1 MRGRKHLKLMNSQ
14 HQFKLTIK
22 TAGQSD
28 RLLEFSGLETVI
40 GRDPSSDC
48 VVDFSAV
55 SRHHAKIR
63 RVAQGYTIEDLGSSN
78 GTFLNE
84 RRLNQPT
91 ALRPGDLIGIGRA
104 VTLVFDPEPAVR
116 QPTPTER
123 PSPSPPVPSSTPQ
136 LSVAVAGYPPQLHDL
151 TQQSVSLGRDR
162 TNDIAIDS
170 EIVSRQHAHLER
182 ANGGYRL
189 VVNPK
194 AANPIFID
202 GVRATA
208 PQRLMHENKLRIGGR
223 DPGTMVTMTFI
234 SPTEAAAPE
243 AMEIRLD
250 QRELLRLGRDPS
262 NDVFLDAPQ
271 ISRFHAQVE
280 QANGAY
286 QLVDLQ
292 STNGTFIND
301 SPVTEPVTLSAG
313 DSIRIGPYRFVVG
326 DRVLT
331 QYDDSSSLR
340 LEAIRLHK
348 WVRKDL
354 NILQDIS
361 LVIQPR
367 EFVVVVGQSGGG
379 KSTLVD
385 ALAGYRP
392 ATHGRVTVND
402 TDVYES
408 FDSIRNLIGFVPQKD
423 IIHTELTVY
432 EALDYSGR
440 LRMPPD
446 TSKAERH
453 ARVMEV
459 LEDLDLADRKDVL
472 IGRLSGGQQKRVSIG
487 VELLTKPGLFFL
499 DEATSG
505 LDPGTET
512 ALMHLMRRMADR
524 GRTII
529 LITHATKNVL
539 LADKVVFLARGGFL
553 TWFGPPE
560 AALIHFDPFRSERE
574 RLSGPMEFD
583 QIYGLLEDASKG
595 TPQQWAERYREDAAY
610 GKYIV
615 DPLRGKS
622 KAAAPERPNV
632 KAASRRKI
640 STLRQLMILSSR
652 NIKILIRDRSSLAL
666 MLAAAPLIG
675 LLDFVLSSVL
685 GPDLFGFNDG
695 DVTDIVIT
703 LFLLVVYGV
712 LVGALSQMRE
722 FVKEGEIYKRE
733 RLVSLQILPYVISK
747 VWVAALLAL
756 YQTAAY
762 TIIRYLAFDMPGGVA
777 ELVLIYVT
785 LALATMSGM
794 MLGLFA
800 SAISPNANAAPLIV
814 IMLILPQIVLG
825 GALVQL
831 PDYVTTPI
839 PTRWAFQALMG
850 ITGVGSDV
858 AADVCWTLSEELRMA
873 MTIEDKLANNCNCLG
888 TNALRESSCNV
899 PGVGEFYVAA
909 IDDPPPGD
917 PPQPPGR
924 PENPIIPEPPEEPA
938 NPSDQVAVAEYLTAL
953 QEYQILVEGIQSE
966 SEAAF
971 AEYEAELSLYQAQVV
986 ANQQDLVEWRI
997 ARQTA
1002 VQPAEGVIGL
1012 IVEDYGWTF
1021 VDKDNPES
1029 YRRFVVTTWAAQI
1042 AIVLTLL
1049 GVILIVQKQKD
1060 IH

>member
-1 MRGRKHLKLMNSQ
+1 MTAQ
-14 HQFKLTIK
+14 HPFKLTIK
-22 TAGQSD
+22 TAGQSA
-28 RLLEFSGLETVI
+28 RILEFSGPETVI
-40 GRDPSSDC
+40 GRDPTSDC

-63 RVAQGYTIEDLGSSN
+63 RVGEGYTIEDLGSSN

-84 RRLNQPT
+84 KRLSQP
-91 ALRPGDLIGIGRA
+91 ARLKAGDVIGLGKV
-104 VTLVFDPEPAVR
+104 VTLSFESQGAISQPPAAEP
-116 QPTPTER
+116 
-123 PSPSPPVPSSTPQ
+123 PSSPGPTSHPQ
-136 LSVAVAGYPPQLHDL
+136 LSVAIAGHQPHLHDL
-151 TQQSVSLGRDR
+151 SLQSVSVGRDQ

-182 ANGGYRL
+182 ANGGYLL
-189 VVNPK
+189 VVNPA
-194 AANPIFID
+194 AANPIYVD
-202 GVRATA
+202 GVRVTQ
-208 PQRLMHENKLRIGGR
+208 PQRLEHENKLRIGGR
-223 DPGTMVTMTFI
+223 DPGTMVSMTFI
-234 SPTEAAAPE
+234 APTEAAAPD

-250 QRELLRLGRDPS
+250 QQELLRLGRDPS
-262 NDVFLDAPQ
+262 NEVVLDAPQ
-271 ISRFHAQVE
+271 VSHFHAQVE
-280 QANGAY
+280 KANGDY
-286 QLVDLQ
+286 RLIDLQ
-292 STNGTFIND
+292 STNGTFVND
-301 SPVTEPVTLSAG
+301 APITEPATLSKG

-326 DRVLT
+326 EKVLT
-331 QYDDSSSLR
+331 QHDDSSSLR

-361 LVIQPR
+361 LVFQPR

-392 ATHGRVTVND
+392 ATHGRVTVNE
-402 TDVYES
+402 TNIYEN
-408 FDSIRNLIGFVPQKD
+408 FDAIRNLIGFVPQKD
-423 IIHTELTVY
+423 IIHSELTVY

-512 ALMHLMRRMADR
+512 ALMHLMRRLADR
-524 GRTII
+524 GRTIV

-539 LADKVVFLARGGFL
+539 LADKVVFLARGGYL

-560 AALIHFDPFRSERE
+560 AALIYFDQFRSERE
-574 RLSGPMEFD
+574 RQAGSIEFD
-583 QIYGLLEDASKG
+583 RIYALLEDSSKG
-595 TPQQWAERYREDAAY
+595 TPQQWAERYQEDAAY
-610 GKYIV
+610 RKYIV

-622 KAAAPERPNV
+622 KAQAPERQNI
-632 KAASRRKI
+632 KATTRRNTSSI
-640 STLRQLMILSSR
+640 RQLMILSSR

-722 FVKEGEIYKRE
+722 FVKEGEIYRRE
-733 RLVSLQILPYVISK
+733 RLVSLKILPYVLSK

-762 TIIRYLAFDMPGGVA
+762 TIIRYLAFDMPGGVT
-777 ELVLIYVT
+777 EVILIYVT
-785 LALATMSGM
+785 LGLATMSGM

-800 SAISPNANAAPLIV
+800 SAISPNANTAPLFV
-814 IMLILPQIVLG
+814 ILLMLPQIVLG

-831 PDYVTTPI
+831 PDYVTAPI
-839 PTRWAFQALMG
+839 PTRWAFQALIG
-850 ITGVGSDV
+850 VTGVGSDV
-858 AADVCWTLSEELRMA
+858 AADVCWTLPEELRTA
-873 MTIEDKLANNCNCLG
+873 MTIEDKLANNCNCMG
-888 TNALRESSCNV
+888 TNALRESSCNT
-899 PGVGEFYVAA
+899 PGVGEFYNSA
-909 IDDPPPGD
+909 IDEPPPADPPP
-917 PPQPPGR
+917 PPER
-924 PENPIIPEPPEEPA
+924 PENPVIPEPPEEPA
-938 NPSDQVAVAEYLTAL
+938 DQSDQVAVAEYLTAL
-953 QEYQILVEGIQSE
+953 QEYQILVEGIRSD
-966 SEAAF
+966 SEAEF
-971 AEYEAELSLYQAQVV
+971 AEYEAELSLYQAQLV
-986 ANQQDLVEWRI
+986 ANQQELIEWRI
-997 ARQTA
+997 ARQSA
-1002 VQPAEGVIGL
+1002 VQPAEGMIGL
-1012 IVEDYGWTF
+1012 IVNDYSWTF
-1021 VDKDNPES
+1021 VDKDSPER
-1029 YRRFVVTTWAAQI
+1029 YFRFVATTWAAQI
-1042 AIVLTLL
+1042 AIILTLL
-1049 GVILIVQKQKD
+1049 VVILVIQKQKD
-1060 IH
+1060 IR

>member
-1 MRGRKHLKLMNSQ
+1 MNSQ

-22 TAGQSD
+22 KAGQSD
-28 RLLEFSGLETVI
+28 RPLEFSGLETVI
-40 GRDPSSDC
+40 GRDPTSDC

-55 SRHHAKIR
+55 SRQHAKIR
-63 RVAQGYTIEDLGSSN
+63 RVGEGYTIEDLGSSN

-84 RRLNQPT
+84 RRLSQPT
-91 ALRPGDLIGIGRA
+91 TLKAGDVIGIGRA
-104 VTLVFDPEPAVR
+104 VTLVFDPEPAIR

-123 PSPSPPVPSSTPQ
+123 PSVPPSGPSSTPQ
-136 LSVAVAGYPPQLHDL
+136 LSVAIAGYQPQLHDL
-151 TQQSVSLGRDR
+151 TQQSVSLGRDQ

-182 ANGGYRL
+182 ANGGYLL
-189 VVNPK
+189 VVNPN
-194 AANPIFID
+194 ASNPVFIN
-202 GVRATA
+202 GVRVTQ
-208 PQRLMHENKLRIGGR
+208 PQRLQHENKLRIGGR

-234 SPTEAAAPE
+234 SPTEAGAPE

-250 QRELLRLGRDPS
+250 QQDLLRLGRDPS

-271 ISRFHAQVE
+271 ISHFHAQVE

-286 QLVDLQ
+286 RLIDLQ
-292 STNGTFIND
+292 STNGTFVND
-301 SPVTEPVTLSAG
+301 SPITEPATLSMG

-326 DRVLT
+326 EQVLT
-331 QYDDSSSLR
+331 QHDDSSSVR

-348 WVRKDL
+348 WVKKDL

-392 ATHGRVTVND
+392 ATHGQVTVNE
-402 TDVYES
+402 TDVYKS

-472 IGRLSGGQQKRVSIG
+472 IGSLSGGQQKRVSIG

-499 DEATSG
+499 DEPTSG

-512 ALMHLMRRMADR
+512 ALMHLMRRLADR
-524 GRTII
+524 GRTIV

-560 AALIHFDPFRSERE
+560 EALIYFDPFRSERE
-574 RLSGPMEFD
+574 RLAGPIEFD
-583 QIYGLLEDASKG
+583 QIYALLEDASKG
-595 TPQQWAERYREDAAY
+595 TPQQWAARYQEDAAY
-610 GKYIV
+610 REYIV
-615 DPLRGKS
+615 NPLHGKS
-622 KAAAPERPNV
+622 KAEAPERPNI
-632 KAASRRKI
+632 KAATRRNT
-640 STLRQLMILSSR
+640 SSLRQLMILSSR

-722 FVKEGEIYKRE
+722 FVKEGEIYRRE
-733 RLVSLQILPYVISK
+733 RLVSLKIFPYVLSK
-747 VWVAALLAL
+747 VWVAALFAL

-762 TIIRYLAFDMPGGVA
+762 TIIRYLAFDMPGGVT
-777 ELVLIYVT
+777 EVILIYVT
-785 LALATMSGM
+785 LGLATMTGM

-800 SAISPNANAAPLIV
+800 SAISPNANTAPLFV
-814 IMLILPQIVLG
+814 ILLILPQIVLG

-831 PDYVTTPI
+831 PDYVTAPI
-839 PTRWAFQALMG
+839 PTRWAFQAIMG
-850 ITGVGSDV
+850 ITGVGSDI

-873 MTIEDKLANNCNCLG
+873 MTIEDKLSNNCNCMG
-888 TNALRESSCNV
+888 TNALRESSCNT
-899 PGVGEFYVAA
+899 PGVGGFYVAA
-909 IDDPPPGD
+909 IDESPPADPPP
-917 PPQPPGR
+917 PPER
-924 PENPIIPEPPEEPA
+924 PENPVIPEPPEQPA
-938 NPSDQVAVAEYLTAL
+938 DESDQVAVAEYLTAL
-953 QEYQILVEGIQSE
+953 QEYQVLVEGIRSD

-971 AEYEAELSLYQAQVV
+971 TEYEAELSLYQAQVV
-986 ANQQDLVEWRI
+986 AHQQELVEWRI
-997 ARQTA
+997 ARQSA
-1002 VQPAEGVIGL
+1002 VLPAEGMIAL
-1012 IVEDYGWTF
+1012 IVEDYSWTF
-1021 VDKDNPES
+1021 VDKDSPER
-1029 YRRFVVTTWAAQI
+1029 YFRFVATAWAAQI
-1042 AIVLTLL
+1042 AIILTLL
-1049 GVILIVQKQKD
+1049 VVILIVQKQKD